1 MVAPNAEK
9 PALLIIDMDAICH
22 DFKAVLLEDCSAA
35 FSEHIHKQVL
45 SIYRRNPLY
54 PLLKVAG
61 SSELVMELTARLE

>member
-22 DFKAVLLEDCSAA
+22 DFKSVLLEDCSAA
-35 FSEHIHKQVL
+35 FSEHIHEQVL
-45 SIYRRNPLY
+45 SIYRRNLLY